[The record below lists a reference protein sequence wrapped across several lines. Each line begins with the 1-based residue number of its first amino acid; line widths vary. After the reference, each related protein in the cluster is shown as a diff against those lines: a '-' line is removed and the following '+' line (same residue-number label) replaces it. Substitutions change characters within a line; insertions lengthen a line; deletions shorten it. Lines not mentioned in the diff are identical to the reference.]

1 MTVPTGLHE
10 EAATHSCQEA
20 LAAGIARGRH
30 EEHLRACQVM
40 RRAIAEIAD
49 VRFPLL
55 AAFLRDRVDRIDT
68 FAVLHQFTF
77 VLSTAWTPEDILRFL
92 VALDD
97 AQMGS

>member
-1 MTVPTGLHE
+1 MDVSTRLRE
-10 EAATHSCQEA
+10 EAAPYNCQEA

-30 EEHLRACQVM
+30 EEHQRACRVM

-55 AAFLRDRVDRIDT
+55 AAYLQERVDRIDA

-77 VLSTAWTPEDILRFL
+77 VLSTAWTPEDVLRFL
-92 VALDD
+92 IALED
-97 AQMGS
+97 AQMGN